1 MYGIGF
7 NKKKISICCGPWA
20 TASSMPSTSVSCVR
34 DPVLPFDVENLVQ
47 AAEVE
52 TV

>member
-1 MYGIGF
+1 MSGGVL
-7 NKKKISICCGPWA
+7 SCHHL
-20 TASSMPSTSVSCVR
+20 CVR